1 MAVWCLPIPTGLARI
16 VPKAEKGTD
25 MFIIRPYEKSDYPSI
40 MAYDLP
46 QEQAIYT
53 SMPVDVIEASQ
64 NNPGHKTY
72 VVLDQGQLIG
82 CFALFT
88 PHTGNPYTPNDR
100 AIIFKSF
107 SIDSRHQKKGYA
119 LRVFHGLA
127 DIAREHYP
135 ERDEIVL
142 TVHHT
147 NTPAIQLYKKAGL
160 IDQGW
165 RFAGEYGEELI
176 FHLDLTASI

>member
-1 MAVWCLPIPTGLARI
+1 
-16 VPKAEKGTD
+16 
-25 MFIIRPYEKSDYPSI
+25 MFIIRPYEKNDYPLI

-46 QEQAIYT
+46 EEQAIYT

-64 NNPGHKTY
+64 KNSDQQPYVIFGQGH
-72 VVLDQGQLIG
+72 LIG

-88 PHTGNPYTPNDR
+88 PHTGNPYTPNDQ

-119 LRVFHGLA
+119 LKALQSLP
-127 DIAREHYP
+127 DIAREYYP
-135 ERDEIVL
+135 MRDEIVL

-147 NTPAIQLYKKAGL
+147 NTPAIQLYKKAGFV
-160 IDQGW
+160 DQGL

-176 FHLDLTASI
+176 FYLDLTVSK